1 LIGEDFGVFVGVWN
15 KTGEVVGNDLWL
27 TSGDFEGLAGGV
39 MDNEGDELDLRDTD
53 LLERVV
59 DEADGR

>member
-1 LIGEDFGVFVGVWN
+1 MGVRN

-27 TSGDFEGLAGGV
+27 ASGDFEGLAGGV

-53 LLERVV
+53 LFEEAV
-59 DEADGR
+59 DEAGGR